1 MKKVVIPR
9 NEEIIKGIIETLEE
23 ETKLWLFIDEELLNI
38 EKEKAGFYMTGFDGV
53 VRLAYDGYGIS
64 VQYSREQKWHRIL
77 LVESEEICFS
87 DCKDPEKIFFITT
100 E

>member
-9 NEEIIKGIIETLEE
+9 DEEIIESIIKILEE
-23 ETKLWLFIDEELLNI
+23 ETEVWLFIDERLLDL
-38 EKEKAGFYMTGFDGV
+38 EEERAGFYMAGFDGT

-64 VQYSREQKWHRIL
+64 VQYVREQKWHRIL
-77 LVESEEICFS
+77 SVESEEVQYS
-87 DCKDPEKIFFITT
+87 NCKDPEKIFFITT